1 MGLKRMFKKY
11 LPVRALMAAFVLL
24 LCVHVSEAQVFDIP
38 YEGEA
43 PTRTLLLQ
51 AQKAQAI
58 VILFPGG
65 QGMIRLAKDGTAK
78 STHTFVRSQNEW
90 AQYGIHSVL
99 VDSPNNLGN
108 TRGNFRDTADHLGR
122 VEAVIKFYKEK
133 FNLHA
138 WIFGH
143 SMGSSTVS
151 FFSNKSK
158 EYRNQVA
165 GGIIAG
171 TLQEVGI
178 DDEND
183 IPLLAI
189 HHKYDGCRSTP
200 SFASERIIKNR
211 LKEFPTRKSK
221 LVLIEGG
228 DDIGDPCQSAGYHG
242 FAQKEPDFIKEA
254 ATFILGR

>member
-1 MGLKRMFKKY
+1 MFKKY
-11 LPVRALMAAFVLL
+11 MPMRVFITVFVLF
-24 LCVHVSEAQVFDIP
+24 LCIHKSEAQVFDIP
-38 YEGEA
+38 FEGEA
-43 PTRTLLLQ
+43 PSRTFLIQ
-51 AQKAQAI
+51 APKAQAI

-65 QGMIRLAKDGTAK
+65 PGMIRLAKDGTAK
-78 STHTFVRSQNEW
+78 STHTFIRSQQEW
-90 AQYGIHSVL
+90 SQFGIHSVL

-108 TRGNFRDTADHLGR
+108 TRGNFRDTKDHLGR
-122 VEAVIKFYKEK
+122 VETVIKFYKEK
-133 FNLHA
+133 FNLPV

-158 EYRNQVA
+158 QYRDQIV

-178 DDEND
+178 DDENN

-189 HHKYDGCRSTP
+189 HHRYDGCRSTP
-200 SFASERIIKNR
+200 PYASERIIKNR
-211 LKEFPTRKSK
+211 LKDFPDRKSK

-228 DDIGDPCQSAGYHG
+228 EDIGDPCQSAGYHG
-242 FAQKEPDFIKEA
+242 FAQREADFIKEA
-254 ATFILGR
+254 ASFILGR